1 MKKRIF
7 SVILSVTLMFASV
20 FTGCAAEKEF
30 FSSLVQKS
38 GQELLTEQEE
48 AQTESTYE
56 NSESEAAR
64 ANTEEENGQPDLRYA
79 YQTLP
84 QNERDVYNE
93 IYDAITSY
101 EKDIVVST
109 LDKEILDKVYHC
121 VMADHGGLFWI
132 SGYSYTQYTRGEEL
146 VRIRFSPKYTME
158 QQEKE
163 TLQEQI
169 DAAVEGILNGIMPD
183 ASDYEKA
190 KYVFDYLA
198 SEISYDTQASDNQN
212 IISVFLNKAT
222 VCQGYACATQY
233 LLEKLG
239 IICAIVSGEANN
251 TAHAWNIVRLDGE
264 YYYIDTT
271 WGNATYSGESGISSN
286 YINYNYFAV
295 TTEEIEATHHVD
307 DEIILPVC
315 TAVKDNYY
323 VHENLFL
330 PQWDA
335 QAAGQILADAY
346 YGGAEFCS
354 IKFEDRT
361 EYEEAFRYFITEQH
375 IIDYCKEMTSL
386 YYIEDDTQNV
396 LTIKF

>member
-1 MKKRIF
+1 MEKRIF
-7 SVILSVTLMFASV
+7 SVILSVTLILAPV
-20 FTGCAAEKEF
+20 FSGCGSGRELL
-30 FSSLVQKS
+30 SDLVQKS

-48 AQTESTYE
+48 AQTESIYE
-56 NSESEAAR
+56 NSESEAAQT
-64 ANTEEENGQPDLRYA
+64 NPEEEKQPDLRYA

-101 EKDIVVST
+101 KKDIVVST
-109 LDKEILDKVYHC
+109 LDKEILDRAYHC
-121 VMADHGGLFWI
+121 VLADHGGLFWI

-169 DAAVEGILNGIMPD
+169 DAAVAGILNGIMPD

-198 SEISYDTQASDNQN
+198 AEISYDTQAADNQN

-251 TAHAWNIVRLDGE
+251 TAHAWNIVKLDGE

-295 TTEEIEATHHVD
+295 TTGELQKTHQPND
-307 DEIILPVC
+307 DIIVPVC
-315 TAVKDNYY
+315 QAVKDNYY
-323 VHENLFL
+323 VHENLYFDT
-330 PQWDA
+330 WDA
-335 QAAGQILADAY
+335 DSIGNVYRAAYERGD
-346 YGGAEFCS
+346 GFCS
-354 IKFEDRT
+354 VRFADR
-361 EYEEAFRYFITEQH
+361 ELYEQAFTYFITDQKIVH
-375 IIDYCKEMTSL
+375 YCKGLTSL
-386 YYIEDDTQNV
+386 YYLEDSDQNV